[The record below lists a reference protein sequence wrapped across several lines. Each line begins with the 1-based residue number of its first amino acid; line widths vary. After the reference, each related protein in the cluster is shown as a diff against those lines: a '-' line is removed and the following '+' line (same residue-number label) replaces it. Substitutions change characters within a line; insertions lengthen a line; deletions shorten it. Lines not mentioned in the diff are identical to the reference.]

1 MQPSNSMLTKLRE
14 WAAVPVE
21 RGTEKALKGS
31 AIEVSTVAVNA
42 YTLGTI
48 DGRARMAREILED
61 LARGE

>member
-1 MQPSNSMLTKLRE
+1 MLTKLRE
-14 WAAVPVE
+14 WAAVPFE
-21 RGTEKALKGS
+21 RGADKALEGS
-31 AIEVSTVAVNA
+31 RIQVSTVAVNA